1 MSATGSGLT
10 QISNV
15 NLAAGGAAGSQIN
28 FTHNLGVRAVQV
40 YCSDAVT
47 GRQLDGTEISVAQP
61 TANVVQVANVTTGA
75 VVVNVSIRFQY
86 DSVEENAVLST
97 DSRIVA
103 AVGPPPVAA
112 GIVGGGAA
120 NQVTYWTGAAA
131 ISGNAFLTTDPATGD
146 LDRIKNVPYDWPAA
160 NAVGVL
166 TNDGAGNLS
175 WAAAGGAGANTALSN
190 LAAVAVNAD
199 LDPGAD
205 NARDFGTAALRW
217 RELWV
222 GTSVRVRNN
231 TLDTLSLNAGA
242 TFDITADV
250 DLAVNAPNL
259 VLNGA
264 GGLTLNTTGGG
275 TPILAA
281 NGGQIIATSL
291 SDIQLAP
298 AALSNVAIGLDG
310 TAALPSLA
318 FGTAAD
324 PNTGIFHPAPDTLA
338 ISTAGAERSRWSDN
352 GDVTLAGGTGA
363 NRVLW
368 DETNAIFQVGGTA
381 YNVGPAT
388 TYSASNIG
396 AVDGAGN
403 PTTLYVSGAPLSLQ
417 SGSYVEV
424 VTGALLAT
432 FTADNAV
439 QLQPGDAAAV
449 SAAGT
454 GRFRYNSVSNTLQF
468 SNNGGAYAN
477 IGSGVLTVGTTA
489 VGSGAANRILYEGA
503 GNLLQESANLTFD
516 GTGVG
521 IGTTP
526 TASIPLTVL
535 GTASGNTQLLGEL
548 NKYAY
553 FAMTSY
559 DTTAG
564 FFPILDMNMG
574 SGSIA
579 APGAT
584 QFNFTLGMMRFGGFR
599 TAGGAVTP
607 SARIYSLS
615 TENWGVGVSG
625 SLLHFGTTQTGT
637 TGVVDRMTIYHNG
650 NVGIGTTT
658 PQSKLDVEG
667 GVAIGATYS
676 GTTMAPANGMIV
688 QGIVGIGTGAP
699 TAQLELAA
707 GVTGSSGYHVLWT
720 GALGSDNNVRAGL
733 RYTLTTAGTGASAH
747 RVGMQLALSG
757 TSTDTAAF
765 VWGMNSDLAT
775 TAVANNLRL
784 STATA
789 APLGNV
795 GTVSY
800 AYGTTTGL
808 NVGGYF
814 EGANGNLSIGM
825 LAKSVAAKNSATN
838 VGVFAAALNT
848 GSSPVQVA
856 GYFGLVT
863 ATPTLTSAALIAD
876 NGTTTSNI
884 FEARDNG
891 TAVVT
896 VADAGAV
903 TMTGNETVS
912 GRRLGASAAI
922 VAANDLTL
930 GVTNLNIVSGNT
942 QINALTIAG
951 WTAGSQ
957 VTLIF
962 SGTPTVKHNTAGGGG
977 TATMLLAG
985 SVDLVAAANT
995 VLTLM
1000 YDGTNWQEVS
1010 RKVA

>member
-166 TNDGAGNLS
+166 TNDGAGNLT
-175 WAAAGGAGANTALSN
+175 WAPAGAAGANTALSN
-190 LAAVAVNAD
+190 LAAVAVNAA
-199 LDPGAD
+199 LNPGAD

-231 TLDTLSLNAGA
+231 TFDTLALNAGA

-291 SDIQLAP
+291 SDIQLTP
-298 AALSNVAIGLDG
+298 AATFNVAVGLDG
-310 TAALPSLA
+310 TAALPALT
-318 FGTAAD
+318 FGTGGD
-324 PNTGIFHPAPDTLA
+324 PDTGIFRPLGDMLA
-338 ISTAGAERSRWSDN
+338 ISTAGVERTRWSTN
-352 GDVTLAGGTGA
+352 GDVTLAGGLGA

-388 TYSASNIG
+388 TYSATNIG

-403 PTTLYVSGAPLSLQ
+403 PTTLNVSGAPLSLQ

-454 GRFRYNSVSNTLQF
+454 GRFRYNSASNTLQF
-468 SNNGGAYAN
+468 SNNGGAYQN
-477 IGSGVLTVGTTA
+477 IGSGVLTVGTTNVA
-489 VGSGAANRILYEGA
+489 SGAANRILYEGA

-521 IGTTP
+521 IGTAP
-526 TASIPLTVL
+526 TTAPLTIL
-535 GTASGNTQLLGEL
+535 GNANGNTQILGEL

-553 FAMTSY
+553 FAMTAY
-559 DTTAG
+559 DTTAA
-564 FFPILDMNMG
+564 FYPIMDMTAG

-579 APGAT
+579 TPGAT
-584 QFNFTLGMMRFGGFR
+584 QFNFVLGMMRFGGYR
-599 TAGGAVTP
+599 TAGGAITVG
-607 SARIYSLS
+607 ARIYSQS
-615 TENWGVGVSG
+615 TENWGASVSG
-625 SLLHFGTTQTGT
+625 TLLHFGTTQTGT

-676 GTTMAPANGMIV
+676 GTTAAPTNGMIV

-707 GVTGSSGYHVLWT
+707 GVTGSSGYHVFWT

-747 RVGMQLALSG
+747 RIGIQTALSG
-757 TSTDTAAF
+757 TSTNSAAF
-765 VWGMNSDLAT
+765 VYGTVSD
-775 TAVANNLRL
+775 VSVPGVSNNLQL

-814 EGANGNLSIGM
+814 EGANGNLNIGM

-942 QINALTIAG
+942 QINALTTAG

-957 VTLIF
+957 VTLVF
-962 SGTPTVKHNTAGGGG
+962 SGTPTVKHNTAGGAG
-977 TATMLLAG
+977 TAVMLLAG

-995 VLTLM
+995 VLSLV
-1000 YDGTNWQEVS
+1000 YDGTAWQETS